1 MVTNLVN
8 KYGLVPKCVYQ
19 ESHHSSNSREL
30 NAILKKK
37 FREYEQEIIKKIKNY
52 SKQTIISTGGGLVT
66 VPENWGI
73 LHQGIVIWLDLDLK
87 RSIKPFLSFCIHP

>member
-30 NAILKKK
+30 NGILTKK
-37 FREYEQEIIKKIKNY
+37 FREYAIQLRKADNVQEMK
-52 SKQTIISTGGGLVT
+52 
-66 VPENWGI
+66 
-73 LHQGIVIWLDLDLK
+73 
-87 RSIKPFLSFCIHP
+87 